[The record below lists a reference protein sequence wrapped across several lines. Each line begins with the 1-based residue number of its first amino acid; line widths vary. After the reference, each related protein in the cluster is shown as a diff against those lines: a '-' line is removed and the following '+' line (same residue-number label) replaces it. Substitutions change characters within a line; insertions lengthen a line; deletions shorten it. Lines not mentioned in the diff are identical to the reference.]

1 MNIKSLFALVPL
13 VLLLHELEEWN
24 NHSYHESNF
33 AAGESI
39 ETNLSERLFLVFLS
53 LTGFVWVA
61 ICSFISNLAVCAAL
75 NLLLVDFT
83 LLNGLEHLAIT
94 AKKRRY
100 YPGFICGG
108 VIGTALD
115 IVIIYKV
122 GSENVLPLWLVA
134 MLVALV
140 VPGLID
146 AVAQSRKNRL
156 PKFVKAIARF
166 SLELEKAFTR

>member
-1 MNIKSLFALVPL
+1 MRIHPHDYAKSL
-13 VLLLHELEEWN
+13 
-24 NHSYHESNF
+24 
-33 AAGESI
+33 
-39 ETNLSERLFLVFLS
+39 
-53 LTGFVWVA
+53 
-61 ICSFISNLAVCAAL
+61 
-75 NLLLVDFT
+75 
-83 LLNGLEHLAIT
+83 
-94 AKKRRY
+94 
-100 YPGFICGG
+100 
-108 VIGTALD
+108 
-115 IVIIYKV
+115 IYKV